1 MNFSIANILRRV
13 QRHTAVVW
21 LLMCIY
27 ITGASYAN
35 IHIHKAPA
43 DTAGS
48 FNEALHQFYQALEHD
63 DHHHHHLD
71 NDAHDCSA
79 CKFQFSHPIPESTRT
94 ATIQKAEISLT
105 TRTVR
110 CFYRKTPTKRLT
122 RAPPVV

>member
-13 QRHTAVVW
+13 QCHTAVVW

-48 FNEALHQFYQALEHD
+48 FNEALEHD

-110 CFYRKTPTKRLT
+110 CFYRKTPTKQLT